1 MMIATALAWEF
12 SIVKVQ
18 RVEFLKKQ
26 RTGHLIYNVK
36 PEDTDGGSK

>member
-1 MMIATALAWEF
+1 MVIATSLAGEF

-26 RTGHLIYNVK
+26 RTRHLYK
-36 PEDTDGGSK
+36 KGLGSE